1 MGHKSHQELIA
12 SSETNLPDKQAK
24 KATLAEDMR
33 YNSVLI
39 SKSQTVAD
47 VTLEDF
53 NLVKQIGKGGFGRV
67 FLATLD
73 GSDKKFAI
81 KCIRKDKIIE

>member
-12 SSETNLPDKQAK
+12 SSETNQNDKQAK

-39 SKSQTVAD
+39 SKS
-47 VTLEDF
+47 
-53 NLVKQIGKGGFGRV
+53 
-67 FLATLD
+67 
-73 GSDKKFAI
+73 
-81 KCIRKDKIIE
+81 